1 MSLLKCSLSGNVSR
15 KKECWM
21 CVQNGRFLS
30 CKAVTAGR
38 LGVCEE
44 APVAKGD
51 SSAGRCQE
59 GVVLPIR
66 GEGRGRRVV

>member
-1 MSLLKCSLSGNVSR
+1 
-15 KKECWM
+15 M